1 MTMPKTASVGG
12 AGGRPDTNPITPNT
26 PGSRAGFPGK
36 GAGLLPLFYLPTLL
50 LAALACN
57 GGNYGINYIAS
68 DPAGHLL
75 AVAIYDQSGATRT
88 YRSAD
93 GGRQWQYSHNLEQ
106 RPDWAALVS
115 TPRGRYE
122 IANQGAEIVRYAPDD
137 GQPETVYS
145 VFHNRDDAN
154 HLLQARTEQ
163 GATYRLHS
171 IHYDPVSDNI
181 IAARG
186 TEGIVIGTPAGQW
199 QAVGVGPYRPARF
212 SAWARTGL
220 LLSLWSFWVNAAA
233 MAAAFLAFAII
244 LAASRRREIAAAGA
258 AIAIIIGIVVA
269 ACALAPL
276 ALLVLAPA
284 VGVTPFALQLTVA
297 PDRGR
302 RRALAL
308 TAVAMVLA
316 GVVYSFPAFPGGF
329 APLALAAF
337 WLFPAVYVPV
347 LALAVALVAI
357 AAGPYCPRR
366 APWAMVG
373 IAAALIML
381 ALVAAAILWLQ
392 YLLTMATARIAA
404 VVAAAAIAML
414 CPPP

>member
-12 AGGRPDTNPITPNT
+12 AGGRPDANANPIAPNT
-26 PGSRAGFPGK
+26 PGSRGGFPGK
-36 GAGLLPLFYLPTLL
+36 SAGLTRKGSGLLPLALLPTLL

-93 GGRQWQYSHNLEQ
+93 GGRQWQYNRDSEQ
-106 RPDWAALVS
+106 RPDWAALAS

-163 GATYRLHS
+163 GATYQLHS
-171 IHYDPVSDNI
+171 IHYDPVSNNI

-220 LLSLWSFWVNAAA
+220 LLSLWSFWGNAAA

-244 LAASRRREIAAAGA
+244 LAASRRREIVAAGSNSPQRNA
-258 AIAIIIGIVVA
+258 RYQSA
-269 ACALAPL
+269 AC
-276 ALLVLAPA
+276 
-284 VGVTPFALQLTVA
+284 
-297 PDRGR
+297 
-302 RRALAL
+302 
-308 TAVAMVLA
+308 
-316 GVVYSFPAFPGGF
+316 
-329 APLALAAF
+329 
-337 WLFPAVYVPV
+337 
-347 LALAVALVAI
+347 
-357 AAGPYCPRR
+357 
-366 APWAMVG
+366 
-373 IAAALIML
+373 
-381 ALVAAAILWLQ
+381 
-392 YLLTMATARIAA
+392 
-404 VVAAAAIAML
+404 
-414 CPPP
+414 